1 MSAWQFWRQRWL
13 RTVGQPPVAPTT
25 ATSPAVLP
33 EAVLEIDNLRIA
45 YREADQ
51 LRQVV
56 HGVSLTVRPGE
67 VVALVGESGS
77 GKSTTS
83 QAAIGLL
90 PGNGQVV
97 GGHIRLLGQ
106 DVTWADEAQWRSLRG
121 RVVSLV
127 PQDPTASLNPVRTI
141 GAQVAEVLQLHGWR
155 DAVAVEKQVV
165 ELLRKVGLTRP
176 ELRYRQYPHEL
187 SGGMKQRVLIAMAV
201 ALKPALIIADEP
213 TSALDVTVQ
222 RRILDLIDTLRRETG
237 TAVLLVTHDL
247 GVAADR
253 AHRIVVLRHGQVQE
267 AGETLQVLR
276 QPHSA
281 YARQLLADAPALSA
295 QPVRAP
301 LVDDG
306 VQDWAVQVQ
315 GLRQQF
321 RVPGQE
327 EPFLAVDGVSFQAR
341 RGSTHAIVGESG
353 SGKTTTIRA
362 LVGLLRPTAGQIQIA
377 GTDVTALRGEAL
389 RQFRRKVQL
398 VYQNPFASLDPRQTV
413 FDIVEEPLRNFDRL
427 PAAARHQRVQDTLAR
442 VGLAAELQG
451 RRPHAL
457 SGGQRQRV
465 AIARAL
471 VLQPEVLVLDEA
483 VSALDVTVQA
493 QILRLLEALQ
503 QQLQLTYV
511 FVTHDLSVVRQI
523 AHTVSVLQHGKVVE
537 QGTVEQVFLQPRSHY
552 TRELIAA
559 IPGTRSIDFVQSHTT
574 IEETPGLLQP
584 LAG

>member
-1 MSAWQFWRQRWL
+1 MNAWQIWRQRLL
-13 RTVGQPPVAPTT
+13 RTAAAEPASVTT
-25 ATSPAVLP
+25 PIPADGPL
-33 EAVLEIDNLRIA
+33 LEIDKLQIA
-45 YREADQ
+45 YREADGP
-51 LRQVV
+51 RTVV
-56 HGVSLTVRPGE
+56 HGVSLSVRAGE

-90 PGNGQVV
+90 PDNGQVV
-97 GGHIRLLGQ
+97 GGSIRLLGE
-106 DVTWADEAQWRSLRG
+106 DVTHAGEAQWRSLRG

-155 DAVAVEKQVV
+155 DAAAVEQQVV
-165 ELLRKVGLTRP
+165 ELLRKVGLSRP

-253 AHRIVVLRHGQVQE
+253 AHRIVVLRQGRVQE

-276 QPHSA
+276 QPQSS

-295 QPVRAP
+295 PVLRAAEP
-301 LVDDG
+301 DDAAP
-306 VQDWAVQVQ
+306 VTEWAVQVQ
-315 GLRQQF
+315 EVQHHF
-321 RVPGQE
+321 PVPGQR
-327 EPFLAVDGVSFQAR
+327 EPFKAVDGVSFQVR

-362 LVGLLRPTAGQIQIA
+362 LVGLLRPTAGQIRIA
-377 GTDVTALRGEAL
+377 GEDVTALRGEAL

-398 VYQNPFASLDPRQTV
+398 VYQNPYASLDPRQTV
-413 FDIVEEPLRNFDRL
+413 WSIVEEPLRNFAPL
-427 PAAARHQRVQDTLAR
+427 PAAERRQRVQSTLDR
-442 VGLAAELQG
+442 VGLAAELHQ

-493 QILRLLEALQ
+493 QILRLLETLQ

-537 QGTVEQVFLQPRSHY
+537 QGPVEQVFLHPRSHY

-559 IPGTRSIDFVQSHTT
+559 IPGTRSIDFVQSNHHPK
-574 IEETPGLLQP
+574 ETSGLLQP

>member
-1 MSAWQFWRQRWL
+1 MSAWQIWRQRLL
-13 RTVGQPPVAPTT
+13 RTAAAEPASAAAPI
-25 ATSPAVLP
+25 PADGPL
-33 EAVLEIDNLRIA
+33 LEIDNLQIA
-45 YREADQ
+45 YREADG
-51 LRQVV
+51 LRTVV
-56 HGVSLTVRPGE
+56 HGVSLSVRAGE

-90 PGNGQVV
+90 PDNGLVV
-97 GGHIRLLGQ
+97 GGSIRLLGE
-106 DVTWADEAQWRSLRG
+106 DVTHAGEAQWRSLRG

-155 DAVAVEKQVV
+155 DAAAVEQQVV
-165 ELLRKVGLTRP
+165 ELLRKVGLSRP

-253 AHRIVVLRHGQVQE
+253 AHRIVVLRQGRVQE

-276 QPHSA
+276 QPQSS
-281 YARQLLADAPALSA
+281 YARQLLADAPVLST
-295 QPVRAP
+295 PVLRTAEP
-301 LVDDG
+301 DDAAT
-306 VQDWAVQVQ
+306 VTEWAVQVQ
-315 GLRQQF
+315 EVAHHF
-321 RVPGQE
+321 PVPGQR
-327 EPFLAVDGVSFQAR
+327 EPFKAVDGVSFQVR

-362 LVGLLRPTAGQIQIA
+362 LVGLLRPTAGQIRIA
-377 GTDVTALRGEAL
+377 GEDVTALRGEAL

-398 VYQNPFASLDPRQTV
+398 VYQNPYASLDPRQTV
-413 FDIVEEPLRNFDRL
+413 WSIVEEPLRNFAPL
-427 PAAARHQRVQDTLAR
+427 PAAERRQRVQATLER
-442 VGLAAELQG
+442 VVLAAELHQ

-493 QILRLLEALQ
+493 QILRLLETLQ

-537 QGTVEQVFLQPRSHY
+537 QGTVEQVFLHPRSHY

-559 IPGTRSIDFVQSHTT
+559 IPGTRSIDFVQSHHHP
-574 IEETPGLLQP
+574 EETPGLLQP

>member
-1 MSAWQFWRQRWL
+1 MSAWQIWRQRLL
-13 RTVGQPPVAPTT
+13 RTAAAEPASAAAPI
-25 ATSPAVLP
+25 PADGPL
-33 EAVLEIDNLRIA
+33 LEIDNLQIA
-45 YREADQ
+45 YREADG
-51 LRQVV
+51 LRTVV
-56 HGVSLTVRPGE
+56 HGVSLSVRAGE

-90 PGNGQVV
+90 PDNGLVV
-97 GGHIRLLGQ
+97 GGSIRLLGE
-106 DVTWADEAQWRSLRG
+106 DVTHAGEAQWRSLRG

-155 DAVAVEKQVV
+155 DAAAVEQQVV
-165 ELLRKVGLTRP
+165 ELLRKVGLSRP

-253 AHRIVVLRHGQVQE
+253 AHRIVVLRQGRVQE

-276 QPHSA
+276 QPQSS
-281 YARQLLADAPALSA
+281 YARQLLADAPVLST
-295 QPVRAP
+295 PVLRTAEP
-301 LVDDG
+301 DDAAT
-306 VQDWAVQVQ
+306 VTEWAVQVQ
-315 GLRQQF
+315 EVAHHF
-321 RVPGQE
+321 PVPGQR
-327 EPFLAVDGVSFQAR
+327 EPFKAVDGVSFQVR

-362 LVGLLRPTAGQIQIA
+362 LVGLLRPTAGQIRIA
-377 GTDVTALRGEAL
+377 GEDVTALRGEAL

-398 VYQNPFASLDPRQTV
+398 VYQNPYASLDPRQTV
-413 FDIVEEPLRNFDRL
+413 WSIVEEPLRNFAPL
-427 PAAARHQRVQDTLAR
+427 PAAERRQRVQATLER
-442 VGLAAELQG
+442 VGLAAELHQ

-493 QILRLLEALQ
+493 QILRLLETLQ

-537 QGTVEQVFLQPRSHY
+537 QGTVEQVFLHPRSHY

-559 IPGTRSIDFVQSHTT
+559 IPGTRSIDFVQSHHHP
-574 IEETPGLLQP
+574 EETPGLLQP

>member
-1 MSAWQFWRQRWL
+1 MSAWQIWRQRLL
-13 RTVGQPPVAPTT
+13 RTAAAEPASVTT
-25 ATSPAVLP
+25 PIPADGPL
-33 EAVLEIDNLRIA
+33 LEIDKLQIA
-45 YREADQ
+45 YREADGP
-51 LRQVV
+51 RTVV
-56 HGVSLTVRPGE
+56 HGVSLSVRAGE

-90 PGNGQVV
+90 PDNGQVV
-97 GGHIRLLGQ
+97 GGSIRLLGE
-106 DVTWADEAQWRSLRG
+106 DVTRAGEAQWRSLRG

-155 DAVAVEKQVV
+155 DAVAVERQVV
-165 ELLRKVGLTRP
+165 ELLRKVGLSRP

-253 AHRIVVLRHGQVQE
+253 AHRIVVLRQGRVQE

-276 QPHSA
+276 QPQSS

-295 QPVRAP
+295 PVLRAAEP
-301 LVDDG
+301 DDAAS
-306 VQDWAVQVQ
+306 VTEWAVQVQ
-315 GLRQQF
+315 EVEHHF
-321 RVPGQE
+321 PVPGQR
-327 EPFLAVDGVSFQAR
+327 EPFKAVDGVSFQVR

-362 LVGLLRPTAGQIQIA
+362 LVGLLRPTAGQIRIA
-377 GTDVTALRGEAL
+377 GEDVTALRGEAL

-398 VYQNPFASLDPRQTV
+398 VYQNPYASLDPRQTV
-413 FDIVEEPLRNFDRL
+413 WSIVEEPLRNFAPL
-427 PAAARHQRVQDTLAR
+427 PAAERRQRVQATLER
-442 VGLAAELQG
+442 VGLASELHQ

-493 QILRLLEALQ
+493 QILRLLETLQ

-537 QGTVEQVFLQPRSHY
+537 QGPVEQVFLHPRSHY

-559 IPGTRSIDFVQSHTT
+559 IPGTRSIDFVQSHHHPK
-574 IEETPGLLQP
+574 ETSGLLQP